1 MASIDWTILG
11 LGALIGVGCRK
22 QLATAGRVAA
32 TTAASLA
39 GVAATAAQQ
48 VANETKSQEPEQIA
62 ADAKVE
68 EMTRKI
74 DQMMRDLYGQANG
87 QGN

>member
-1 MASIDWTILG
+1 MASIDWGMVG

-22 QLATAGRVAA
+22 QLRAAGRIAA

-39 GVAATAAQQ
+39 GVAASTAKQ
-48 VANETKSQEPEQIA
+48 VADETKSQEPEQIA

-68 EMTRKI
+68 EINRKI
-74 DQMMRDLYGQANG
+74 DQLWNELH
-87 QGN
+87 